1 MLKRH
6 LFTTLTALLALIGS
20 ATTTNIAYAAPAAPT
35 QDSETFTLSTEN
47 PPLSVDGVGGYSE
60 EEVAEMQE
68 FFRTV
73 EQNIDETT
81 AQETLTPGEMWSD
94 SIELPDAVDKED
106 ADQAE
111 LMIAEEQESGVASRW
126 QSRAPRCR
134 IFWPSPHRVCGAI
147 LQAYEQLGGMTSWL
161 LFPIE
166 AESINPDLQGYRQRF
181 ANGFIYWHPNT
192 GAHPV
197 STHASLIWSN
207 LGWETGMLGYP
218 TSSEILRTEGL
229 AISQRFQHGAALL
242 TLAGAS
248 AMFNDAFRTW
258 ELQGAER
265 GPLGYPLGLP
275 NETIYPEGRTQVFT
289 GGITISDQHRDALP
303 VYGEVFDQWITDF
316 ENDKLIGLPTQAPQ
330 KTARNRVSQV
340 FEHQTLNGK
349 SFGNLASDVMSHV
362 FLPFKTQEA
371 ADEFLEFAYSAL
383 NQVEQLRDEFLP
395 RNTRNDRDQPRR
407 RQLLGE
413 IANLMGGY
421 LFGGRCTVRMD
432 NIHKRSPQ
440 SGPDWKIGWKPQTTC
455 TTDRAIT
462 VTHTNTLKYLGD
474 SEELWL
480 QVPLDSGRVASGA
493 AIKFQQKDIEYRC
506 IREGK
511 ITYKGITK
519 VVIKQAYGDPL
530 HAVAE
535 TAQAHKTKCIGR
547 K

>member
-20 ATTTNIAYAAPAAPT
+20 TAVANVAHAAPAAPT

-94 SIELPDAVDKED
+94 SIELPDAVDKAE

-371 ADEFLEFAYSAL
+371 ADEFFEFAYSAL

-535 TAQAHKTKCIGR
+535 TAKAHKTKCIGR

>member
-20 ATTTNIAYAAPAAPT
+20 TAVANVAHAAPAAPT

-60 EEVAEMQE
+60 EEVAEIQE

-94 SIELPDAVDKED
+94 SIELPDAVDKAE

-371 ADEFLEFAYSAL
+371 ADEFFEFAYSAL

-535 TAQAHKTKCIGR
+535 TAKAHKTKCIGR

>member
-6 LFTTLTALLALIGS
+6 LFTTLTALLALIG
-20 ATTTNIAYAAPAAPT
+20 ATAVANVAHAAPAAPT

-94 SIELPDAVDKED
+94 SIELPDAVDKAE

-330 KTARNRVSQV
+330 KPHAIGLARCLS
-340 FEHQTLNGK
+340 T
-349 SFGNLASDVMSHV
+349 
-362 FLPFKTQEA
+362 
-371 ADEFLEFAYSAL
+371 
-383 NQVEQLRDEFLP
+383 
-395 RNTRNDRDQPRR
+395 
-407 RQLLGE
+407 
-413 IANLMGGY
+413 
-421 LFGGRCTVRMD
+421 
-432 NIHKRSPQ
+432 
-440 SGPDWKIGWKPQTTC
+440 KP
-455 TTDRAIT
+455 
-462 VTHTNTLKYLGD
+462 
-474 SEELWL
+474 
-480 QVPLDSGRVASGA
+480 
-493 AIKFQQKDIEYRC
+493 
-506 IREGK
+506 
-511 ITYKGITK
+511 
-519 VVIKQAYGDPL
+519 
-530 HAVAE
+530 
-535 TAQAHKTKCIGR
+535 
-547 K
+547 

>member
-371 ADEFLEFAYSAL
+371 ADEFFEFAYSAL

>member
-20 ATTTNIAYAAPAAPT
+20 TAVANVAHAAPAAPT

-94 SIELPDAVDKED
+94 SIELPDAVDKAE

-147 LQAYEQLGGMTSWL
+147 LEAYEQLGGMTSWL

-371 ADEFLEFAYSAL
+371 ADEFFEFAYSAL

-535 TAQAHKTKCIGR
+535 TAKAHKTKCIGR

>member
-6 LFTTLTALLALIGS
+6 LFTTLTALLALIG
-20 ATTTNIAYAAPAAPT
+20 ATAVANVAHAAPAAPT

-94 SIELPDAVDKED
+94 SIELPDAVDKAE

-371 ADEFLEFAYSAL
+371 ADEFFEFAYSAL

-535 TAQAHKTKCIGR
+535 TAKAHKTKCIGR